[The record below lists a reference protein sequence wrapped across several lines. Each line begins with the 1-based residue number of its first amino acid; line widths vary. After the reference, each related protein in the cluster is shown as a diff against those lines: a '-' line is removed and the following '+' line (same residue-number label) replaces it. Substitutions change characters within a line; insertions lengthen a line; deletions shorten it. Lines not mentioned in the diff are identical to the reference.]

1 MSQEGVS
8 QQPAFYRGPA
18 GWFSGK
24 GPFRF
29 IVQGERV
36 WLPAHLTA
44 SVCSSFQH
52 PSDGLPPSARVAA
65 LPPVRRLR
73 AADRGAAQATPPG
86 ALRDGRQPRGREGS
100 DGRPPCRPGMG
111 SRSLLWCP
119 PGSPGRSLL
128 LGCCLV
134 LLRLRSASQLPIP
147 PRDGKSEIECRK
159 LIKPLRS
166 QEKSLPG
173 LHKDRS
179 DIHAVFFLL
188 FLIEK
193 LL

>member
-1 MSQEGVS
+1 METSVIPSSSKRKRKQEKDLYLVKRPAHHVSGTCAS

-52 PSDGLPPSARVAA
+52 PGDGLPPSARVAA
-65 LPPVRRLR
+65 LPPVWRLR

-111 SRSLLWCP
+111 SRSLPLVSSWATGP
-119 PGSPGRSLL
+119 LASAGLL
-128 LGCCLV
+128 FGAGETAERV
-134 LLRLRSASQLPIP
+134 SASYSSK
-147 PRDGKSEIECRK
+147 GWE
-159 LIKPLRS
+159 
-166 QEKSLPG
+166 
-173 LHKDRS
+173 
-179 DIHAVFFLL
+179 V
-188 FLIEK
+188 
-193 LL
+193 